1 MDLMVQVTDQA
12 LDQFEALRDQ
22 MDLPMDQ
29 AVTLVPNDAGELGF
43 AVSSPRDEDEV
54 VERDGKPLISVPQP
68 LIEPLKHVV
77 IDYVQTDEAQGF
89 TLTEQQA

>member
-22 MDLPMDQ
+22 MDLPADQ
-29 AVTLVPNDAGELGF
+29 AVTLVPSESGELGF
-43 AVSSPRDEDEV
+43 AVGSPTQGDEI
-54 VERDGKPLISVPQP
+54 VERDGKPLIAVPQP
-68 LIEPLKHVV
+68 LIEPLKHVL
-77 IDYVQTDEAQGF
+77 IDYVSTDEARGF